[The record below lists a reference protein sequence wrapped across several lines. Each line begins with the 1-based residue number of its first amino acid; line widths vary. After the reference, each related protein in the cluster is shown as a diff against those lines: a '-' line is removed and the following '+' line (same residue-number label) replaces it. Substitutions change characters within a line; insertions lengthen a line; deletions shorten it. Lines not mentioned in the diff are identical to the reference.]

1 MRREKNARAYMSA
14 PPGITYWRQVTV
26 LTNDGEREIWAPK
39 TRPLA
44 TCSDL
49 DDDEVLSEIRQLH
62 RIARKRGLAVDT
74 EGEAIDLESEAI
86 DETNAS
92 LLQVRDVDHAQVNDH
107 TAVWI
112 GPRP

>member
-1 MRREKNARAYMSA
+1 M
-14 PPGITYWRQVTV
+14 TV
-26 LTNDGEREIWAPK
+26 LTNDGEREIWTPK

-49 DDDEVLSEIRQLH
+49 EDDELQSLIRQLH

-74 EGEAIDLESEAI
+74 EGEVDLESEAI